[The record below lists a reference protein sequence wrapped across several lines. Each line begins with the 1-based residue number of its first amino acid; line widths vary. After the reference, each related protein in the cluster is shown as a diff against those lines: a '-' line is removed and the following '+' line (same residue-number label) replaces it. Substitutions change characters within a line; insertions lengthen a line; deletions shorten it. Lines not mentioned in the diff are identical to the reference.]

1 MVRLIVVVY
10 ETNEMDCVVVIFF
23 QLYFFISLTSTLVM
37 FVLMHLPDQF
47 IKTRAAVL
55 TECIALL
62 ACFADNCV
70 RHQEFLRM

>member
-37 FVLMHLPDQF
+37 FVLLHLP
-47 IKTRAAVL
+47 V
-55 TECIALL
+55 E
-62 ACFADNCV
+62 
-70 RHQEFLRM
+70 